1 MHIDGLEFGT
11 ITIAGQRFC
20 TDVLIFPDGSVK
32 DHWWRARGHVLSRD
46 DLAPLL
52 AAGSREIVAGTGMH
66 GRMRPVSG
74 LVSHLAAEG
83 VRLTALA
90 NVEAMQ
96 KYNQRR
102 KEGAQGQGLAACFH
116 LTC

>member
-11 ITIAGQRFC
+11 ITIAGQTFS

-32 DHWWRARGHVLSRD
+32 DHWWRARGHVLSRK

-52 AAGSREIVAGTGMH
+52 AAGSREIVVGTGIY
-66 GRMRPVSG
+66 GRMRPVPG
-74 LVSHLAAEG
+74 LVSGLEAEG
-83 VRLTALA
+83 VRLTILA

-96 KYNQRR
+96 KYNQRM
-102 KEGAQGQGLAACFH
+102 KEGGPGQGLAACFH

>member
-1 MHIDGLEFGT
+1 MYIDGLEFGT
-11 ITIAGQRFC
+11 ITIAGQTFS

-32 DHWWRARGHVLSRD
+32 DHWRRARGHVLNRE

-52 AAGSREIVAGTGMH
+52 AAGSCEIVVGTGIH

-74 LVSHLAAEG
+74 LVSDLEAEG
-83 VRLTALA
+83 IRLTILA
-90 NVEAMQ
+90 NVEARQ
-96 KYNQRR
+96 KYNQRL